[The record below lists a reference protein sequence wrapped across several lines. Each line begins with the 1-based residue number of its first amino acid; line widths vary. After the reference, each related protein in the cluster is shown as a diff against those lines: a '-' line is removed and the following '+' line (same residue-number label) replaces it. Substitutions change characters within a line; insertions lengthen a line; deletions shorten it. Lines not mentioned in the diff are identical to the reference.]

1 MNARFVRKEEV
12 GPDIWELF
20 FRPDGRLDYQAGQ
33 YVDVQL
39 MNVVDS
45 RGPSRTLSLTSLPT
59 DELLSFAVKFPSP
72 HSVYKSR
79 LLELSVD
86 DEVSISQAMGDLVL
100 PRDMTRALVFV
111 AGGLGIASFVAMMK
125 HMGNEASPRDIT
137 LLYAHKPDEKLF
149 VDVMKS
155 CPGLKLTEFVSPQ
168 RLGISDIVQDDANT
182 LYYIS
187 GSEPFTMQFRDQL
200 LDASVPPTNIVYD
213 YFDGYQTTDL

>member
-1 MNARFVRKEEV
+1 MKARFVSRREI
-12 GPDIWELF
+12 GPDIWEFF
-20 FRPDGRLDYQAGQ
+20 FRPDERLDYQAGQ
-33 YVDVQL
+33 YVDLQL
-39 MNVVDS
+39 LDIADP

-72 HSVYKSR
+72 HSAYKSR
-79 LLELSVD
+79 LLELRAN

-100 PRDMTRALVFV
+100 PRDAARPLVFV
-111 AGGLGIASFVAMMK
+111 AGGLGIASFVSMMK
-125 HMGNEASPRDIT
+125 HAGTEASPRDIT
-137 LLYAHKPDEKLF
+137 LLYAHKPEEKLF
-149 VDVMKS
+149 VDVMKT

-168 RLGISDIVQDDANT
+168 RLEISDIVQEDVNT

-200 LDASVPPTNIVYD
+200 LDASVPSTNIIYD